1 MMPQPPGSDSAWRA
15 GKGFQISNTRKSI
28 KPRAKYF
35 QLSGAS
41 ANKYVKYCPETSS
54 MTTNCG
60 SLVRENFATFVAATT
75 PINATAAPVRIAAPP
90 GKIAVT
96 LPTSIVEVNLV
107 GIRQSSQYMST
118 PTSEPHVPG
127 AFGR

>member
-1 MMPQPPGSDSAWRA
+1 
-15 GKGFQISNTRKSI
+15 
-28 KPRAKYF
+28 
-35 QLSGAS
+35 
-41 ANKYVKYCPETSS
+41 